1 MDDTQSQQDLDLP
14 DVCQDQRPRYASRSR
29 SSAVRAVARCN
40 GSRVPTKALPVTR
53 HIRLGRIPS
62 ALAHAP
68 PSPERAPS
76 RAITHKVR
84 TPDRLQRRFTGGRL
98 RLLATVTVW
107 VLCTGDSRDEPN
119 QRLDRLTTC
128 SAPQPPTP
136 PGWRADLFCRCTPI
150 PSPLTAAA
158 DSQFRVIYDI
168 AMTLKLR
175 R

>member
-29 SSAVRAVARCN
+29 SSALEPSRDVTARGCRRKRCRKPAI
-40 GSRVPTKALPVTR
+40 SDLVVFQAPSLMR
-53 HIRLGRIPS
+53 HP
-62 ALAHAP
+62 A
-68 PSPERAPS
+68 PERAPS

-128 SAPQPPTP
+128 SAPPATHTP
-136 PGWRADLFCRCTPI
+136 RVAGRLILSVHADTL
-150 PSPLTAAA
+150 AAH
-158 DSQFRVIYDI
+158 
-168 AMTLKLR
+168 R
-175 R
+175 RRRFSISCHL

>member
-128 SAPQPPTP
+128 SAPRHPHP
-136 PGWRADLFCRCTPI
+136 PGGGPTYFVGARRYPRRSPPPPI
-150 PSPLTAAA
+150 LNFVS
-158 DSQFRVIYDI
+158 F
-168 AMTLKLR
+168 MTSR
-175 R
+175 

>member
-14 DVCQDQRPRYASRSR
+14 DVCQDQRLRYASRSR

-40 GSRVPTKALPVTR
+40 GSRVPTKALPVTHHFDLVVFQAPSLTR
-53 HIRLGRIPS
+53 HP
-62 ALAHAP
+62 AP
-68 PSPERAPS
+68 KRAPS
-76 RAITHKVR
+76 RAITYKVR

-128 SAPQPPTP
+128 SAPPPTP

-150 PSPLTAAA
+150 RSPLTAAA
-158 DSQFRVIYDI
+158 DSHFRVTARFRSNVI
-168 AMTLKLR
+168 AR
-175 R
+175 

>member
-119 QRLDRLTTC
+119 QRLDRLPTC
-128 SAPQPPTP
+128 SGPPPTP
-136 PGWRADLFCRCTPI
+136 PRGAGPPGGGPTYFVGARRYRRRSPPPPI
-150 PSPLTAAA
+150 LNFVS
-158 DSQFRVIYDI
+158 F
-168 AMTLKLR
+168 MTSR
-175 R
+175 

>member
-1 MDDTQSQQDLDLP
+1 DTRPAAAALRFEPSR
-14 DVCQDQRPRYASRSR
+14 DVTARGWRRKRYPQTPISD
-29 SSAVRAVARCN
+29 
-40 GSRVPTKALPVTR
+40 
-53 HIRLGRIPS
+53 LGRIPS

-128 SAPQPPTP
+128 SAPPPAP

-150 PSPLTAAA
+150 QSPLTAAA
-158 DSQFRVIYDI
+158 DSHLSVLGTPVKVGSF
-168 AMTLKLR
+168 
-175 R
+175 

>member
-14 DVCQDQRPRYASRSR
+14 DVRQDQRPRYASRSR

-40 GSRVPTKALPVTR
+40 GSRGPQKSLPAPR
-53 HIRLGRIPS
+53 HIRLVVFQAPS
-62 ALAHAP
+62 LTRHPAP
-68 PSPERAPS
+68 KRAPS

-119 QRLDRLTTC
+119 QRIDRLTTC
-128 SAPQPPTP
+128 WARATHTP
-136 PGWRADLFCRCTPI
+136 P
-150 PSPLTAAA
+150 
-158 DSQFRVIYDI
+158 
-168 AMTLKLR
+168 
-175 R
+175 